1 MGISNKLIC
10 MFGGGKTPS
19 DVNTIDRVDIAT
31 TGNAVDWGDLLENT
45 GYNQSSTSNGHGGL
59 S

>member
-1 MGISNKLIC
+1 

-59 S
+59 A